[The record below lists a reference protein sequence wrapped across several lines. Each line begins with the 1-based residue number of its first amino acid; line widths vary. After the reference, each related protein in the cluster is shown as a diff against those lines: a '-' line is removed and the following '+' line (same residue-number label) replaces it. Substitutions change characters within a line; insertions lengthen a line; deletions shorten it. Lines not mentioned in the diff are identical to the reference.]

1 MGVAHLGVV
10 SAISMQ
16 SGWGEAHLGVV
27 SAISM
32 QSGLGEAAHLGIVS
46 VTILTVGTFL
56 EPSGERGT
64 AMVVLGRRRGR
75 ARQLPSQP
83 EEACGAAL
91 RRM

>member
-1 MGVAHLGVV
+1 
-10 SAISMQ
+10 MQ

-32 QSGLGEAAHLGIVS
+32 QSGWGEAAHLGIVS
-46 VTILTVGTFL
+46 VTILTVGPFL
-56 EPSGERGT
+56 GERGT